1 MAIAGCFLDA
11 ADCRAV
17 AFIAASESPRRSCL
31 ESPWEGFSLAFPS
44 FCMFFRW
51 VFPNFSAAL
60 LVDFPVAAALAGYS
74 SLCCR

>member
-1 MAIAGCFLDA
+1 MAIAGCFVDA

-51 VFPNFSAAL
+51 VFPIFQL
-60 LVDFPVAAALAGYS
+60 LSWLIFLW
-74 SLCCR
+74 LQL

>member
-31 ESPWEGFSLAFPS
+31 ESPWEGFSLAFPLLLY
-44 FCMFFRW
+44 
-51 VFPNFSAAL
+51 VFPLGFSDFSAAL